1 MSYRKEDSLIL
12 ENFSEKHKQ
21 GDIVSIKILQT
32 VGTLN
37 NLLILYT
44 ELTLIVCLVFYY
56 ALTKNIM
63 LEKKIFPN
71 QVHSL
76 KR

>member
-12 ENFSEKHKQ
+12 ENYSEKHRQ

-37 NLLILYT
+37 NILTLYT
-44 ELTLIVCLVFYY
+44 ELRLIVCLVFYY
-56 ALTKNIM
+56 ALTKSVM
-63 LEKKIFPN
+63 LEKKHFRTRCI
-71 QVHSL
+71 L
-76 KR
+76 KF